1 MIETLLVFGVVGL
14 LVLLG
19 TGAYLLSVEALLIAG
34 AVCIGLGFSIGL
46 PAGTL
51 YHLRLYRSL
60 AQRGPVPRSFWL
72 RPTSLHQELEAAE
85 WRAVAPWFVIGGT
98 GFALIILGCVIVML
112 GLLRA

>member
-1 MIETLLVFGVVGL
+1 MIETLFVFGVVGL

-46 PAGTL
+46 PAGTV
-51 YHLRLYRSL
+51 YHLRLYRAL
-60 AQRGPVPRSFWL
+60 ALRGPVPRSFWL
-72 RPTSLHQELEAAE
+72 RPTSLHQELEAGE
-85 WRAVAPWFVIGGT
+85 WRAIAPWFVIGGT